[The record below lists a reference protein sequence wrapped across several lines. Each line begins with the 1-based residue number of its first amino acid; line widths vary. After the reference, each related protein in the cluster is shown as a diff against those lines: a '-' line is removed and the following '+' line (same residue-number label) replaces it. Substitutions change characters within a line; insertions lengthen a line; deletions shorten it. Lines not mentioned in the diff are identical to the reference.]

1 MYESRNETSTFEI
14 WVKLKAVNFKQ
25 ICNLIW
31 FFHQIQLLWIF
42 QADKMSSHLV
52 RPDQENKLE
61 GMKPIKHTKAYA
73 VGYDSNMS
81 SSHLV
86 TPVQDILEDMKT
98 SKSSKAYDV
107 AYDSKTSSYLVRP
120 DQDNKLEGTKPIK
133 STKAYAVG
141 YDSNMSSSQL
151 MRPVQDILENM
162 KPAHSITFVFYFTRY
177 KLHNKL
183 AVQVCYLLPSFRTTY
198 RKWIG
203 TKQWYYEAWLKIT
216 EICKIKYL
224 KLQKSVK
231 LSIWHEIKGNLRSQL
246 QYTKSWNLVKK
257 SN

>member
-52 RPDQENKLE
+52 RPDQDNKLE
-61 GMKPIKHTKAYA
+61 GMMPIKPTTKAYA

-81 SSHLV
+81 SSQLV
-86 TPVQDILEDMKT
+86 RPVQDILEDMKP

-107 AYDSKTSSYLVRP
+107 AYDSKTSSCLVRP
-120 DQDNKLEGTKPIK
+120 DQDNKLEGMMPIK
-133 STKAYAVG
+133 PTTKAYAVG

-151 MRPVQDILENM
+151 VRPVQDILEDM
-162 KPAHSITFVFYFTRY
+162 KPVFTFNYVWFWFY
-177 KLHNKL
+177 K
-183 AVQVCYLLPSFRTTY
+183 VQ
-198 RKWIG
+198 IA
-203 TKQWYYEAWLKIT
+203 Q
-216 EICKIKYL
+216 
-224 KLQKSVK
+224 
-231 LSIWHEIKGNLRSQL
+231 
-246 QYTKSWNLVKK
+246 
-257 SN
+257 

>member
-31 FFHQIQLLWIF
+31 YFHQIQLLWIF

-86 TPVQDILEDMKT
+86 TPVQDILED
-98 SKSSKAYDV
+98 
-107 AYDSKTSSYLVRP
+107 
-120 DQDNKLEGTKPIK
+120 
-133 STKAYAVG
+133 
-141 YDSNMSSSQL
+141 
-151 MRPVQDILENM
+151 M

>member
-224 KLQKSVK
+224 A
-231 LSIWHEIKGNLRSQL
+231 
-246 QYTKSWNLVKK
+246 WN
-257 SN
+257 